1 MGKGER
7 EMGNGKWEMGNGK
20 SLFFPF
26 SLLPSPFSLTKEV
39 FRLERRGLVIV
50 HTGDGKGKTTAAL
63 GLALRAFGAGLRVLI
78 LQFIKGK
85 KDSGELKALKL
96 LGVEIRQC
104 GLGFITKENFA
115 EQKKS
120 AREAI
125 ELAQKEILSGDWDLI
140 ILDEINYAVKFG
152 LVDAPELLEL
162 IKIRPPT
169 LHLVFTGRDALP
181 ELVEAA
187 DLVTE
192 MKLIKHQFQKGIAA
206 QSGIEF

>member
-1 MGKGER
+1 MINWLKI
-7 EMGNGKWEMGNGK
+7 
-20 SLFFPF
+20 L
-26 SLLPSPFSLTKEV
+26 EV
-39 FRLERRGLVIV
+39 FELERRGLVIV

-120 AREAI
+120 AQIALD
-125 ELAQKEILSGDWDLI
+125 LAQKEILSGDWDLI

-181 ELVEAA
+181 ELVEVA

-192 MKLIKHQFQKGIAA
+192 MKLIKHPFQKGIAA

>member
-1 MGKGER
+1 M
-7 EMGNGKWEMGNGK
+7 
-20 SLFFPF
+20 
-26 SLLPSPFSLTKEV
+26 
-39 FRLERRGLVIV
+39 ERRGLVIV

-85 KDSGELKALKL
+85 KASGELKALEVLKNFSPTI
-96 LGVEIRQC
+96 EIKQC

-120 AREAI
+120 AQAAI

-152 LVDAPELLEL
+152 LVDAADILSL
-162 IKIRPPT
+162 IKIRPPQM
-169 LHLVFTGRDALP
+169 HLVFTGRNALP
-181 ELVEAA
+181 ELVEVA

-192 MKLIKHQFQKGIAA
+192 MKLIKHPFQKGIAA

>member
-1 MGKGER
+1 MER
-7 EMGNGKWEMGNGK
+7 H
-20 SLFFPF
+20 
-26 SLLPSPFSLTKEV
+26 
-39 FRLERRGLVIV
+39 GLIIV

-120 AREAI
+120 ARSAI

-152 LVDAPELLEL
+152 LLDAPEILSL
-162 IKIRPPT
+162 IEIRPPE

-181 ELVEAA
+181 ELIEVA

-192 MKLIKHQFQKGIAA
+192 MKLIKHPFQKGIVA

>member
-1 MGKGER
+1 M
-7 EMGNGKWEMGNGK
+7 N
-20 SLFFPF
+20 
-26 SLLPSPFSLTKEV
+26 
-39 FRLERRGLVIV
+39 GLVIV

-63 GLALRAFGAGLRVLI
+63 GLALRAFGAGLKVLI

-85 KDSGELKALKL
+85 KDSGELKALKI
-96 LGVEIRQC
+96 LGVEVKQC

-120 AREAI
+120 ARLAI
-125 ELAQKEILSGDWDLI
+125 ELAQREILLGAWDLI

-152 LVDAPELLEL
+152 LLGAADILEL
-162 IKIRPPT
+162 IRIRPPQM
-169 LHLVFTGRDALP
+169 HLVFTGRDALP
-181 ELVEAA
+181 ELIEVA

-192 MKLIKHQFQKGIAA
+192 MKLIKHPFQKGIIA

>member
-1 MGKGER
+1 
-7 EMGNGKWEMGNGK
+7 
-20 SLFFPF
+20 
-26 SLLPSPFSLTKEV
+26 
-39 FRLERRGLVIV
+39 LERHGLIIV

-63 GLALRAFGAGLRVLI
+63 GLALRAFGADLKVLI
-78 LQFIKGK
+78 LQFIKGRK
-85 KDSGELKALKL
+85 ISGELNALDVLKNFSPTIEL
-96 LGVEIRQC
+96 RQC

-120 AREAI
+120 ARATI
-125 ELAQKEILSGDWDLI
+125 ELARAEILSGAWDLI

-152 LVDAPELLEL
+152 LVNASEIFEL
-162 IKIRPPT
+162 IKIRPPE

-181 ELVEAA
+181 ELIDAA

-192 MKLIKHQFQKGIAA
+192 MKLIKHPFQQGIAA

>member
-1 MGKGER
+1 MER
-7 EMGNGKWEMGNGK
+7 Q
-20 SLFFPF
+20 
-26 SLLPSPFSLTKEV
+26 
-39 FRLERRGLVIV
+39 GLIIV

-63 GLALRAFGAGLRVLI
+63 GLALRAFGAGLKVLI

-96 LGVEIRQC
+96 LGVEVRQC

-115 EQKKS
+115 AQKES
-120 AREAI
+120 ARGALD
-125 ELAQKEILSGDWDLI
+125 LAQKEILSGGWDLI

-152 LVDAPELLEL
+152 LVDAPEILKL

-181 ELVEAA
+181 ELVDVA

-192 MKLIKHQFQKGIAA
+192 MKLIKHPFQKGIVA

>member
-1 MGKGER
+1 MER
-7 EMGNGKWEMGNGK
+7 H
-20 SLFFPF
+20 
-26 SLLPSPFSLTKEV
+26 
-39 FRLERRGLVIV
+39 GLIIV

-85 KDSGELKALKL
+85 KDSGELKALEVLKNFSPTI
-96 LGVEIRQC
+96 EIKQC

-120 AREAI
+120 ARSAI

-152 LVDAPELLEL
+152 LLDAPEILSL
-162 IKIRPPT
+162 IEIRPPE

-181 ELVEAA
+181 ELIEVA

-192 MKLIKHQFQKGIAA
+192 MKLIKHPFQKGIVA

>member
-1 MGKGER
+1 M
-7 EMGNGKWEMGNGK
+7 N
-20 SLFFPF
+20 
-26 SLLPSPFSLTKEV
+26 
-39 FRLERRGLVIV
+39 GLVIV

-63 GLALRAFGAGLRVLI
+63 GLALRAFGAGLKVLI

-85 KDSGELKALKL
+85 KDSGELKALKI
-96 LGVEIRQC
+96 LGMEVKQC

-120 AREAI
+120 ARLAI
-125 ELAQKEILSGDWDLI
+125 ELAQREILLGAWDLI

-152 LVDAPELLEL
+152 LLGAADILEL
-162 IKIRPPT
+162 IRIRPPQM
-169 LHLVFTGRDALP
+169 HLVFTGRDALP
-181 ELVEAA
+181 ELIEVA

-192 MKLIKHQFQKGIAA
+192 MKLVKHPFQKGIAA